1 MNKKSILLSLLTT
14 CVLTVN
20 AQSLTTHQSTVY
32 CGQVVFRQPVTAE
45 FELQN
50 TNMASVTI
58 SDVRTSCGCVI
69 VDYPRNPIA
78 PGEKFTLKAT
88 YDSKLMGTFQK
99 QIGVYTTTDPKPLT
113 LTLNGRVVKEV
124 VDFDGAYTEALGVF
138 QADKTSIEFDDINRG
153 DRPTQVIHIK
163 NNTETTYRPV
173 VMHLPNYLS
182 AVVSPTQLAPH
193 RSGNVFLTLDSEK
206 LRDLGLNQ
214 VSVYL
219 GDFPGDTVAA
229 EKEIVV
235 SSILLPDFNHL
246 TESQKKEAPKLK
258 LSTTSLDLG
267 AFGNKKKLKG
277 QIILT
282 NEGKST
288 LDISNIQMMTLGLQV
303 SLNNTKIAPG
313 ESAKMKVTAVAE
325 EIRNRRHKPRILIIT
340 NDPDLPKVMID
351 IKTK

>member
-1 MNKKSILLSLLTT
+1 MNKKTILLTLFAAG
-14 CVLTVN
+14 VIQGY

-32 CGQVVFRQPVTAE
+32 CGQVVFRQPATAE

-50 TNMASVTI
+50 TSTSPVTI

-69 VDYPRNPIA
+69 VDYPRQQIA
-78 PGEKFTLKAT
+78 PGEKFSIQAV
-88 YDSKLMGTFQK
+88 YDSKLMGTFHK
-99 QIGVYTTTDPKPLT
+99 QIGVYTTSDEKPLMLT
-113 LTLNGRVVKEV
+113 LTGRVVREV
-124 VDFDGAYTEALGVF
+124 IDFAGEYTETLGNF
-138 QADKTSIEFDDINRG
+138 MADKTNVEFDDVNRG
-153 DRPTQVIHIK
+153 DQPTQVIHIK

-214 VSVYL
+214 VSLYL
-219 GDFPGDTVAA
+219 GDNPGDTVAA
-229 EKEIVV
+229 EKEITV
-235 SSILLPDFNHL
+235 SAILLPDFTHL
-246 TESQKKEAPKLK
+246 TGKQRELSPKLK

-267 AFGNKKKLKG
+267 EFGNKKKLKG

-282 NEGKST
+282 NEGKAT
-288 LDISNIQMMTLGLQV
+288 LDISNIQMMTIGLQV
-303 SLNNTKIAPG
+303 SLNKTKIAPG
-313 ESAKMKVTAVAE
+313 ESAKMKVTAVAQ
-325 EIRNRRHKPRILIIT
+325 EIRSKRHKPRILMIT
-340 NDPDLPKVMID
+340 NDPDMPKVMID